1 MISKYVMALHVPI
14 YADGET
20 TYVATDWKRSLE
32 LLRDSLADE
41 VGEFVYL
48 GPRGEVSDSPDQRLV
63 PFGPDAGWRLKP
75 SFDFQAGR
83 REYWIS
89 ARRQWQRD
97 VGAEMST
104 ASVAHLGLNDLFRPV
119 NYDALRVGLNSNAK
133 TVFVRDTDEVL
144 KIRDLLATGLIKKRP
159 YWPAYL
165 AAYERT
171 MRFAV
176 SRADLSLLKGQALFD
191 RYATFARNPQTFED
205 TSFSQSDIISQASL
219 GLRVNRLQQ
228 GSPIRFVYCGR
239 LEKRKGVDRSIRIVA
254 DARALGADLSFDII
268 GDGAERKALEALVAD
283 LGLHNFIR
291 FLGRRDY
298 GAELFECLSTYDA
311 LLFTPYGEDTP
322 RMIFDGYCAGLP
334 LVAHDIAYVRE
345 RSAGDRCV
353 VELPRTDADESAR
366 IVADMSK
373 NHAELARLAFAAREA
388 AFRHSA
394 EQWYKRRADWT
405 LELFEGA
412 QYADK
417 ARIA

>member
-1 MISKYVMALHVPI
+1 MALHVPI
-14 YADGET
+14 YVDGNAI
-20 TYVATDWKRSLE
+20 YVATDWKRSLE
-32 LLRDSLADE
+32 LLMGSLADE

-48 GPRGEVSDSPDQRLV
+48 GPRGEVSEAPDQRLV
-63 PFGPDAGWRLKP
+63 PFGPDTGWRLRP
-75 SFDFQAGR
+75 SFDFAAGR
-83 REYWIS
+83 REYWFS

-97 VGAEMST
+97 VCAEMST

-119 NYDALRVGLNSNAK
+119 NYDALRVGLNSDAK

-144 KIRDLLATGLIKKRP
+144 KIRDLLAAGLIKKRP

-165 AAYERT
+165 AAYERI

-176 SRADLSLLKGQALFD
+176 SRADLSLLKGRALFD
-191 RYATFARNPQTFED
+191 RYASFARNPQTFED
-205 TSFSQSDIISQASL
+205 TSYSQNDILSQASL
-219 GLRVNRLQQ
+219 KVRVNRLQQ
-228 GSPIRFVYCGR
+228 GEPVRYVYCGR
-239 LEKRKGVDRSIRIVA
+239 LEQRKGVDRSIRIVA
-254 DARALGADLSFDII
+254 EARALGADLTFDII
-268 GDGAERKALEALVAD
+268 GDGAERKALEALVVD
-283 LGLHNFIR
+283 FGLHDSVR

-353 VELPRTDADESAR
+353 VELPRTDGAASAR
-366 IVADMSK
+366 ILADLSN
-373 NHAELARLAFAAREA
+373 NHAELARLAFAARDA
-388 AFRHSA
+388 AFEHSA

-405 LELFEGA
+405 LELFNSA
-412 QYADK
+412 QHADK